1 MAPPN
6 GGRIDLEDCIIV
18 CGMIY
23 YWLHRL
29 VAPVTRWAPLWLNY
43 AIASMIGWCA
53 FFLFPD
59 KRGNAVRNMAG
70 VLGVEAE
77 PKQIRHIAHR
87 GFVNYA
93 KYLVDMLRL
102 TGRSL
107 EDLERRVVVTGWEH
121 FLEARD
127 AGAGL
132 IFVGGHIGNSD
143 LAAAI
148 LAGRGFPVNVIAEP
162 LHPPRWNALV
172 QAARLAA
179 GLKVIPLGSN
189 AMRFLRVL
197 REKEILAFLIDRPE
211 EEGVSVRFFGRT
223 TTVPAGAAA
232 LALRSNARILGAY
245 IVRSGNEWV
254 AHISPAIPR
263 PETGDPG
270 RDLEAL
276 TQALFDW
283 LERVIRQYPDQWFMF
298 RPMWPELQPANE
310 PP

>member
-1 MAPPN
+1 
-6 GGRIDLEDCIIV
+6 
-18 CGMIY
+18 MIF
-23 YWLHRL
+23 YWLHRA
-29 VAPVTRWAPLWLNY
+29 VAPITRWAPLWFSY
-43 AIASMIGWCA
+43 AVASAIGWWA
-53 FFLFPD
+53 FFLLPD
-59 KRGNAVRNMAG
+59 KRENAIGNMAG
-70 VLGVEAE
+70 VLGAEAARSE
-77 PKQIRHIAHR
+77 VRRLAHR

-102 TGRSL
+102 TGVTLR
-107 EDLERRVVVTGWEH
+107 DLERRVTVTGWEH
-121 FLEARD
+121 FLQARD

-148 LAGRGFPVNVIAEP
+148 LASRGFPVHVIAEP
-162 LHPPRWNALV
+162 LYPPRWDALV
-172 QAARLAA
+172 QAARRAV

-189 AMRFLRVL
+189 AIRFLRVL
-197 REKEILAFLIDRPE
+197 RQKEILAFLIDRPE
-211 EEGVSVRFFGRT
+211 EEGVSVRFFGRA

-254 AHISPAIPR
+254 AHISPAIPQ

-270 RDLEAL
+270 RDLEAVM
-276 TQALFDW
+276 QSLFDW

-298 RPMWPELQPANE
+298 RPMWPELQPASE
-310 PP
+310 PL